1 MTRVDPLAA
10 LDAFELEPAKDK
22 RPRSDRA
29 DVEKMAKENG
39 FVSRDPKKQEP
50 QPMDSLPAVK
60 RRRRYTTGRNQQI
73 NIKATADTI
82 ARFNA
87 KAEALGIP
95 AGALLE
101 KALAALEDAER

>member
-10 LDAFELEPAKDK
+10 LDAFEIEPAKEK
-22 RPRSDRA
+22 KPRSDRA
-29 DVEKMAKENG
+29 DIEKMAKENG
-39 FVSRDPKKQEP
+39 FVSREPKTLEP
-50 QPMDSLPAVK
+50 QPPTLPLPVK

-73 NIKATADTI
+73 NIKATAETI
-82 ARFNA
+82 SRFNA

-101 KALAALEDAER
+101 KALAALEDSDR

>member
-1 MTRVDPLAA
+1 MTRVDPLSA
-10 LDAFELEPAKDK
+10 LDAFEVDLTKEKK
-22 RPRSDRA
+22 PRSDRA
-29 DVEKMAKENG
+29 DIEKMAKENG
-39 FVSRDPKKQEP
+39 FVSREPKILEP
-50 QPMDSLPAVK
+50 QPTNQPPAVK

-87 KAEALGIP
+87 KAEELGIP

-101 KALAALEDAER
+101 KALAALEDADG